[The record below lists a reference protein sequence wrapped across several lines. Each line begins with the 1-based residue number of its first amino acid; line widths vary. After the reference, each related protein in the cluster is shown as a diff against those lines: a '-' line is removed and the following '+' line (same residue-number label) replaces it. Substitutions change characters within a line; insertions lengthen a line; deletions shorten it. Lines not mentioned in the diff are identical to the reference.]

1 MEAEKLEV
9 EGYPQLLRKFKEV
22 LSQKQKKK
30 KWVGQKKI
38 CCKIPGPC
46 QKPGT
51 GGTCLQLCQCI
62 ESDIHDSSLSNYLIR
77 IYEFQSQ

>member
-30 KWVGQKKI
+30 KMGRVEKNL
-38 CCKIPGPC
+38 
-46 QKPGT
+46 
-51 GGTCLQLCQCI
+51 LQNSRSMSEARHRWHMPATLPV
-62 ESDIHDSSLSNYLIR
+62 H
-77 IYEFQSQ
+77 